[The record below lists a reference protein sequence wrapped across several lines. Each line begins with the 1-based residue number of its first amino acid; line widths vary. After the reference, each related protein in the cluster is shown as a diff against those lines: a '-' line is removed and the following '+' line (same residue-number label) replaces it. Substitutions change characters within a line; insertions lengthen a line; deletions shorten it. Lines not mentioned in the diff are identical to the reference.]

1 MRTRSDAFE
10 PESSVEVA
18 ASVDRDLRPGRGAR
32 AGLAIVISITAI
44 LLSACANKAPAPP
57 AVPEVEIAPVVQQD
71 VPLYT
76 ECIATLDGYVNAQ
89 IQPQVTG
96 YLMKQNYR
104 EGTVVQKDE
113 ILFEIDP
120 RPFEAALQQAKG
132 QLAESE
138 AQLGKTKLDVTRDT
152 PLAAARAIPQAQL
165 DNDIQANQAA
175 EATVDA
181 AKAQVDQAELNLG
194 FTKVRSLVNGVAGM
208 AKGQIGDLVGP
219 TTVLTTVSQ
228 VEPIKAYFAISEQE
242 YMKFAKRI
250 SAVTEGR
257 RQMGEQ
263 KILELILSDGSV
275 YPSKGWVVLADRQVD
290 VKTGTIRMAGA
301 FENPGGILRPGMFG
315 RVRAVTGVDK
325 DALLVPQ
332 RSVVETQGSYSVVVV
347 GSDNQASIRP
357 VKTGERVGQM
367 WVITKGVKPGEQVI
381 AEGMQ
386 KAKEGATVRPK
397 QFSSTG
403 QGE

>member
-1 MRTRSDAFE
+1 MPT
-10 PESSVEVA
+10 
-18 ASVDRDLRPGRGAR
+18 
-32 AGLAIVISITAI
+32 I
-44 LLSACANKAPAPP
+44 APAPP

-71 VPLYT
+71 VTLYT

-138 AQLGKTKLDVTRDT
+138 AQRGKTKLDVARDT

-175 EATVDA
+175 EATVAA

-194 FTKVRSLVNGVAGM
+194 FTKVRSLVNGVAGL
-208 AKGQIGDLVGP
+208 AKEQIGDRVSP

-228 VEPIKAYFAISEQE
+228 VEP
-242 YMKFAKRI
+242 
-250 SAVTEGR
+250 
-257 RQMGEQ
+257 
-263 KILELILSDGSV
+263 
-275 YPSKGWVVLADRQVD
+275 SKPTLRLAS
-290 VKTGTIRMAGA
+290 
-301 FENPGGILRPGMFG
+301 
-315 RVRAVTGVDK
+315 
-325 DALLVPQ
+325 
-332 RSVVETQGSYSVVVV
+332 RST
-347 GSDNQASIRP
+347 
-357 VKTGERVGQM
+357 
-367 WVITKGVKPGEQVI
+367 
-381 AEGMQ
+381 
-386 KAKEGATVRPK
+386 
-397 QFSSTG
+397 
-403 QGE
+403 